1 MKPGEEEHNPE
12 KTGYDCAHCEQPNHA
27 DDNMVLCEKCQK
39 WFHFMCA
46 GVTSDIKKVPWSCV
60 SCKKA
65 ATTTNN
71 TRSQAEV
78 GTVLEVSDSMEK
90 DEQEKSDPRT
100 SADEEDDEERHHQ
113 KELRMMKD
121 HFERQ
126 FPREKEKMMQILWNE
141 KCWRKRKR

>member
-1 MKPGEEEHNPE
+1 MKPGEEEHNLE
-12 KTGYDCAHCEQPNHA
+12 KTGMIVRTVNNRTMQMITWCSAKNSKNGFISCAPA
-27 DDNMVLCEKCQK
+27 WRLTLRRFPDR
-39 WFHFMCA
+39 
-46 GVTSDIKKVPWSCV
+46 
-60 SCKKA
+60 A
-65 ATTTNN
+65 ATTTKN
-71 TRSQAEV
+71 TRSQAEG
-78 GTVLEVSDSMEK
+78 GTALEVSDSMEK